1 MNFRTAIN
9 SRDVAAVIIRRWM
22 EKGEFPDRLMGS
34 VTQDRGFVTEL
45 VYGAVKWKRQ
55 LEWAVKRCAK
65 SLPPLPLRAHLMV
78 GLYQV
83 LDMEDVEEY
92 AAVNETVDA
101 VKAHFPQGQADFINA
116 VLRRAA
122 REKESILAELQGESV
137 GVQTSHPELLVSR
150 WTAAFGGENTRLLC
164 AWNNRPAPVV
174 VRINPSRVQMGDFLD
189 RLASSGIR
197 GEVHPFCPDT
207 FATLPR
213 GVAPARVPGYD
224 DGWFSVQDP
233 STSVAVQL
241 LAPQPHERV
250 LDACAAPG
258 GKLMAMAEMMGGG
271 ETLVAM
277 DVHSERLAVLRE
289 NLERLNLHG
298 VEVFRG
304 DMTTVGGVQEL
315 AGRTF
320 DAILLD
326 VPCTNT
332 GVLRRRA
339 DARWRFS
346 LEGMGR
352 VGVSQRAILDAASAY
367 VSHGGRMVYS
377 TCSLEAEEDELLV
390 ATWLASHPAFELAKQ
405 RKLLPPVDGVDGA
418 YAALLV
424 RR

>member
-1 MNFRTAIN
+1 MNLRTAIN

-22 EKGEFPDRLMGS
+22 EKGEFPDRLMGG
-34 VTQDRGFVTEL
+34 VTRDRGFVTEL

-55 LEWAVKRCAK
+55 LEWAVKRCAR

-83 LDMEDVEEY
+83 LDMEDVEAY

-101 VKAHFPQGQADFINA
+101 VKAHFEQGQADFVNA
-116 VLRRAA
+116 VLRRAV
-122 REKESILAELQGESV
+122 RERAGLLADIQAEPV
-137 GVQTSHPELLVSR
+137 GVRTSHPELLVSR
-150 WTAAFGGENTRLLC
+150 WTAAFGAEKTLALC
-164 AWNNRPAPVV
+164 EWNNRPAQVV
-174 VRINPSRVQMGDFLD
+174 IRINPSRIQMADFLD

-197 GEVHPFCPDT
+197 AEEHAFCPDH
-207 FATLPR
+207 FVTLPR
-213 GVAPARVPGYD
+213 GVAPTRVPGYE
-224 DGWFSVQDP
+224 DGWFTVQDP
-233 STSVAVQL
+233 STFMAVQL

-277 DVHSERLAVLRE
+277 DVHAERLETLKENIGRLDLR
-289 NLERLNLHG
+289 G
-298 VEVFRG
+298 VEVIRG
-304 DMTTVGGVQEL
+304 DVEKAGSVAEL

-320 DAILLD
+320 DAVLLD

-346 LEGMGR
+346 LESMGR
-352 VGVSQRAILDAASAY
+352 VCATQRAILDAAAELVRS
-367 VSHGGRMVYS
+367 GGRLVYS
-377 TCSLEAEEDELLV
+377 TCSLESEEDEGLV
-390 ATWLASHPAFELAKQ
+390 CGWLATHPGFEMIKE
-405 RKLLPPVDGVDGA
+405 RKLFPPADGTDGA
-418 YAALLV
+418 YAALLA